1 MADWATISALATA
14 GGTLVLA
21 VATFASV
28 RAGQQAARISER
40 SFLIGMRPVLFPSR
54 REDPVEKA
62 HFGDGTLLKVPGGT
76 AAVKRGDG
84 GELYF
89 ALALRNAGSGLAVI
103 HGWKVVGGRAGI
115 ATPDVDGFRIQG
127 LDLYIAAGD
136 SGFWEGAL
144 RIPEERDADGRAD
157 IGAAISRGDGLTI
170 DLLYGDFEGGQRT
183 ISRFWCTPR
192 ENAPEWSCGVIRHWP
207 LDGDAPRPNHDA
219 PGAPGMPGAPGV
231 TN

>member
-40 SFLIGMRPVLFPSR
+40 SFLIGVRPVLFPSR

-62 HFGDGTLLKVPGGT
+62 RFGDGTLLKVPGGT

-89 ALALRNAGSGLAVI
+89 ALALRNAGAGLAVI
-103 HGWKVVGGRAGI
+103 HGWRVASGRQGMDQ
-115 ATPDVDGFRIQG
+115 PQLDGFRRQG

-136 SGFWEGAL
+136 SGFWKGAL
-144 RIPEERDADGRAD
+144 RVSEERETDGRAEV
-157 IGAAISRGDGLTI
+157 AVAIARGDGLTF

-183 ISRFWCTPR
+183 ITRFWCTPR
-192 ENAPEWSCGVIRHWP
+192 ENAPEWSAGVIRHWP
-207 LDGDAPRPNHDA
+207 LDGDTPRPTD
-219 PGAPGMPGAPGV
+219 G
-231 TN
+231 